1 MKRFIF
7 ILFFIGSQSGIAQTH
22 EWAKAIHGVE
32 YGNGWYGLG
41 IESTSIDSNNNIYV
55 TGGFTDTLF
64 IDSISIPHT
73 YNYPYME
80 AVFLAK
86 FNKDGK
92 IMWAKPLFAKNSDFF
107 RLRDVKS
114 ISKNRVLIHGIFSGS
129 VLKLTPTDSIINPN
143 PGNDYIGFI
152 AVYDSSG
159 NYVKSVKIYGGKK
172 YNASG
177 TPMNG
182 HLSLDQQGNFY
193 IDFVKW
199 RNSGSIYYK
208 GGSIPLTDTIQ
219 KFILVKYSPEFDSV
233 LWHKEFPPQFPFS
246 IIRHRM
252 GEDNNLYMACFASF
266 GSFTLNGTSYTMKS
280 EKGFI
285 VVLSPGGNFIHA
297 GIINSDSVSVG
308 DNICDIAAKSINHIY
323 IFGYVTDSI
332 LYQKK
337 WYTPADKK
345 TIGGGYAYIG
355 LISLT
360 NGAKWIK
367 LNSQRGSY
375 IAASPYTYGTRSRM
389 NYDQTGN
396 VHLAFSFRSNG
407 FSIGG
412 LSDTAVSHDKL
423 VKFDSLGNALWLRGL
438 PIPNTNVQDIA
449 ITTDSSMIYSGNFY
463 QPILFKPYTLY
474 NRKKYSYSSFLAK
487 TVDYSIT
494 RGSVSA
500 GPYCAGD
507 SLVIPYKK
515 RGIYDTSNYFVAELS
530 DENGKFEGGE
540 RELGRVRSVKNGIVK
555 GTLPLFKV
563 ASSGNYRIRIRSTSP
578 VVQSYYKAD
587 TLRLLIYS
595 RDKADPGPTETI
607 CYGDSILLN
616 TYGGTKWTWSP
627 KYNMDDSTKRQPIIW
642 PTRDTTYK
650 IIIADSS
657 GCGAPDTAFKLINVR
672 KPLKVSLGFYD
683 SSLCESVLLN
693 VPIQFIGGDSSNYNY
708 QWYFLNSPKNW
719 FPLKKGQNSLR
730 DTLYYTPTD
739 PLEKLAIILKD
750 GCTNKLDTAYLTISQ
765 RNPVILKSQFRDTVM
780 CSGHK
785 LKYKATVT
793 GGVSKYIKYQW
804 KDLISNTILSSTDS
818 LKIITSKTLKIQLI
832 VNDGCE
838 ALGDTA
844 EFEVKV
850 KAELKALTNLR
861 DTTICSGKSLN
872 YTAQATGGDS
882 KNYTYSWLLNG
893 KEISTSNL
901 LNLKSDILNLTSNL
915 SLITTDNCSPNDTI
929 TKIITVLPS
938 PKAEFTWDLACS
950 RTVTKFKFT
959 GTKPNSPITTQ
970 FNWNFNNEAASS
982 IENPSHLFAKSGTST
997 STLTLSSN
1005 NGCTDTVNKKIEVKV
1020 QAKADFT
1027 ATDVCETDSAVFINK
1042 SQDATGYLWKFG
1054 DGQISTKT
1062 NTKHN
1067 YKISSTTTY
1076 NVTLVAQVTG
1086 GCADSVSKALTIN
1099 QNPSSDFSYTY
1110 NGSKVDL
1117 KITKGGNS
1125 YQWKFG
1131 TTDSVKTT
1139 ATAYSH
1145 TIKSS
1150 DQHTVCLIATDISGC
1165 SSQTCKNV
1173 TVGILKLSEK
1183 SFKIYPNPNT
1193 GNFTIEIENPGK
1205 DVSIEVY
1212 NLIGELV
1219 KKVERVG
1226 KVTLI
1231 DLDVES
1237 GIYLVKAKNGG
1248 VVWNQKVVV
1257 SRDGNSNR

>member
-7 ILFFIGSQSGIAQTH
+7 ILFLIGSQSGIAQTH
-22 EWAKAIHGVE
+22 EWAKAIHGLD
-32 YGNGWYGLG
+32 NWRGWAIG

-55 TGGFTDTLF
+55 AGGFTDTLF

-92 IMWAKPLFAKNSDFF
+92 VIWAKPLFAKNSEFF

-114 ISKNRVLIHGIFSGS
+114 ISKNRVMIHGVFSGA
-129 VLKLTPTDSIINPN
+129 VLKLTSTDSIINPN

-159 NYVKSVKIYGGKK
+159 NYVKSVKIYGGKR
-172 YNASG
+172 YNPSA
-177 TPMNG
+177 TALNG
-182 HLSLDQQGNFY
+182 HLSMDQQGNFY
-193 IDFVKW
+193 IDFLKW
-199 RNSGSIYYK
+199 RDTGSIYYK
-208 GGSIPLTDTIQ
+208 GGSIPLTDTIK

-233 LWHKEFPPQFPFS
+233 LWHKEFPPHFPFS
-246 IIRHRM
+246 IIRQRM

-266 GSFTLNGTSYTMKS
+266 GSFTLNGASYTMNS

-308 DNICDIAAKSINHIY
+308 DNICDIAAKNINHIY

-337 WYTPADKK
+337 WYSPADKK
-345 TIGGGYAYIG
+345 TIGTDYIYIG

-360 NGAKWIK
+360 KGAKWIK
-367 LNSQRGSY
+367 LNSQRGMNFGSN
-375 IAASPYTYGTRSRM
+375 PLFTRCRM
-389 NYDQTGN
+389 IYDQTGN
-396 VHLAFSFRSNG
+396 VHVAFHFRSNG
-407 FSIGG
+407 ISIGG
-412 LSDTAVSHDKL
+412 LTDTAVSEDKL

-438 PIPNTNVQDIA
+438 PIPNTFVQDIS

-474 NRKKYSYSSFLAK
+474 NRKKYGYSSFLAK

-494 RGSVSA
+494 RESVSA

-555 GTLPLFKV
+555 GALPLFKV

-607 CYGDSILLN
+607 CYGDSLLLN

-627 KYNMDDSTKRQPIIW
+627 KVNMIDSTQRQTLAW
-642 PTRDTTYK
+642 PKTATTYK
-650 IIIADSS
+650 IIIGDSS
-657 GCGAPDTAFKLINVR
+657 GCGSPDTAYKLVLVR
-672 KPLKVSLGFYD
+672 QPLKLMLNYKD
-683 SSLCESVLLN
+683 TALCENLVLN
-693 VPIQFIGGDSSNYNY
+693 IPFQFKGGDSLNYSY
-708 QWYFLNSPKNW
+708 QWYFLNSSTNW
-719 FPLKKGQNSLR
+719 FPTKSGKNKQR
-730 DTLYYTPTD
+730 DTLLYPPSD

-750 GCTNKLDTAYLTISQ
+750 GCTNKPDTAFLTISQ
-765 RNPVILKSQFRDTVM
+765 RQKVTIKTILKDTSL

-844 EFEVKV
+844 IFEVKV

-861 DTTICSGKSLN
+861 DTTICLGKTLN
-872 YTAQATGGDS
+872 YTAQATGGES
-882 KNYTYSWLLNG
+882 KNHSYSWLLSG

-915 SLITTDNCSPNDTI
+915 SLITSDNCSPNDTI

-938 PKAEFTWDLACS
+938 PKADFTWDLACS
-950 RTVTKFKFT
+950 RTLTKFKFT
-959 GTKPNSPITTQ
+959 GTKPSSPIITT
-970 FNWNFNNEAASS
+970 FLWNFNNEASSS
-982 IENPSHLFAKSGTST
+982 IENPSHLFSTVGKKT
-997 STLTLSSN
+997 STLILTSN
-1005 NGCTDTVNKKIEVKV
+1005 NGCTDTIKKTLEVKF
-1020 QAKADFT
+1020 QSTAQFT
-1027 ATDVCETDSAVFINK
+1027 TTDVCESDSAIFINISK
-1042 SQDATGYLWKFG
+1042 DATGYRWRFG
-1054 DGQISTKT
+1054 DGQTSKDQ
-1062 NTKHN
+1062 NPKHK
-1067 YKISSTTTY
+1067 YQIPSTTTF
-1076 NVTLVAQVTG
+1076 NVSLVAVVED
-1086 GCADSVSKALTIN
+1086 GCSDSIGKAITIN
-1099 QNPSSDFSYTY
+1099 KNPDATFTYTQTGNKLELKAKTGYSNYKWKMDAKDSFSTTSSNYTY
-1110 NGSKVDL
+1110 TL
-1117 KITKGGNS
+1117 KTWNPLSICLK
-1125 YQWKFG
+1125 
-1131 TTDSVKTT
+1131 TTDLNGCFTELCKTIPLGI
-1139 ATAYSH
+1139 S
-1145 TIKSS
+1145 
-1150 DQHTVCLIATDISGC
+1150 DISIRLR
-1165 SSQTCKNV
+1165 Q
-1173 TVGILKLSEK
+1173 I
-1183 SFKIYPNPNT
+1183 KIYPNPNT

-1212 NLIGELV
+1212 NSLGLLV
-1219 KKVERVG
+1219 ARLEKVG
-1226 KVTLI
+1226 KVTSLN
-1231 DLDVES
+1231 LNLAK
-1237 GIYLVKAKNGG
+1237 GIYLVRIKDGDK
-1248 VVWNQKVVV
+1248 VWNQKGVL
-1257 SRDGNSNR
+1257 SE